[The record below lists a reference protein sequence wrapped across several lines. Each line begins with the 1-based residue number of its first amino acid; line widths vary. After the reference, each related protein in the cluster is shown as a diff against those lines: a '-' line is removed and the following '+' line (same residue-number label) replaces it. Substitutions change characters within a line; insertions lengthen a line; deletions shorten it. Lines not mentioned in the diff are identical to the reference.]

1 MTNKVLHG
9 RPPRR
14 LFRRLEPDGSLP
26 FAKAREVEVVLKYA
40 SLHFV
45 DG

>member
-1 MTNKVLHG
+1 MED
-9 RPPRR
+9 PRGVYFVDSSR
-14 LFRRLEPDGSLP
+14 TRGKGSLP